1 LRLASVAERLGF
13 SVVWVAEAYGS
24 DAVSVLGH
32 LSARTDRIDLGAAVL
47 QIPARAPTMTA
58 MTAATLDALSGGRF
72 RLGLGVSGPQVSE
85 GWYGVRFDD
94 PIGRTREYVEVV
106 RAAWSR
112 GPVEHAGKH
121 WMLPLPD
128 GPGKALRL
136 MLEPIRERI
145 PLYLASLGPK
155 NLALTGQVADGWLG
169 LFPALDTLPEQIAA
183 IAAGRAQVGRDMT
196 GFDVAPSLPLVVG
209 DDVSA
214 CADATRGF
222 TALYVGGM
230 GSRERNFYRDLAAR
244 MGYEADASAVQ
255 EAYLARRHAAAEAA
269 LPLAFLD
276 AVALLGTRERIAERL
291 AAYAA
296 AGVTTLNVMVRHQT
310 VEESEAALRTLAEA
324 ADSAGLP
331 AGESF
336 REQSSAQPVAA
347 ELRGGETC
355 RQS

>member
-1 LRLASVAERLGF
+1 
-13 SVVWVAEAYGS
+13 
-24 DAVSVLGH
+24 
-32 LSARTDRIDLGAAVL
+32 
-47 QIPARAPTMTA
+47 
-58 MTAATLDALSGGRF
+58 
-72 RLGLGVSGPQVSE
+72 
-85 GWYGVRFDD
+85 
-94 PIGRTREYVEVV
+94 
-106 RAAWSR
+106 
-112 GPVEHAGKH
+112 
-121 WMLPLPD
+121 
-128 GPGKALRL
+128 
-136 MLEPIRERI
+136 
-145 PLYLASLGPK
+145 
-155 NLALTGQVADGWLG
+155 
-169 LFPALDTLPEQIAA
+169 
-183 IAAGRAQVGRDMT
+183 MT